1 MKMRIHAHPPRR
13 KNRKN
18 RTEKTCK
25 SHEIFVY
32 IVWTFAVKFAVKPEI
47 TTRVEIDIYTG

>member
-47 TTRVEIDIYTG
+47 TTIIEIDIYTG

>member
-1 MKMRIHAHPPRR
+1 MKMRIHAHPPR
-13 KNRKN
+13 RKN